1 MSKLAYTDYI
11 IRVWP
16 DGDVGIS
23 SWPKLIYAQINGMSS
38 LQCNA
43 KDGTEEHKAVK
54 SACVDVANAMREL
67 NDVLMALED
76 ER

>member
-1 MSKLAYTDYI
+1 MKDFTDYI

-23 SWPKLIYAQINGMSS
+23 SWPKLIYAQINGMSN
-38 LQCNA
+38 LQCSA
-43 KDGTEEHKAVK
+43 DEGTEEHKAVK
-54 SACVDVANAMREL
+54 SACMDVVNAMRAL
-67 NDVLMALED
+67 NDALMALE

>member
-1 MSKLAYTDYI
+1 MSELAFTDYAV
-11 IRVWP
+11 RVWC
-16 DGDVGIS
+16 DGDVNIS
-23 SWPKLIYAQINGMSS
+23 SWSRLSYAQLNGMSS

-43 KDGTEEHKAVK
+43 KEGTDGCNAVK
-54 SACVDVANAMREL
+54 SACMDVANAMRAL